1 MQMTTLSLKSDFL
14 GLEAHADL
22 CSKQQHLVI
31 NYVELPA
38 ILLCFYWQKFINIF
52 SETLEF

>member
-22 CSKQQHLVI
+22 CSKQHLVI